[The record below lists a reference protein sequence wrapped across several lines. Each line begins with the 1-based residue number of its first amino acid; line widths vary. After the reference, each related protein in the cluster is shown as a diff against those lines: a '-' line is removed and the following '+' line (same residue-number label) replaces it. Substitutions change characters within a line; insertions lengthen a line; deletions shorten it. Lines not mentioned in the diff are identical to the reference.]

1 MPKKRSVGHRAY
13 SRAKDNR
20 SSLPG
25 PLMIENNTVFSEG
38 ARAYSPFD
46 AHQRMRRAI
55 LRNYLNS
62 GRQSSLTAGILQ
74 V

>member
-38 ARAYSPFD
+38 ARAYSPD
-46 AHQRMRRAI
+46 YLILMRIKGCAV
-55 LRNYLNS
+55 LYL
-62 GRQSSLTAGILQ
+62 GIISLTAGILQ